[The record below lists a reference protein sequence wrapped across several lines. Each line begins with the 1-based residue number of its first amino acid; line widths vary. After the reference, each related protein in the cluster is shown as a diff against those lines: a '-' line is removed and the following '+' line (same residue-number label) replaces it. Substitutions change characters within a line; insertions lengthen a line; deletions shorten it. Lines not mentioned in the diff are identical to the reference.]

1 MYIFINLVL
10 FIGEGPVRMTWDF
23 LDALSSF
30 DGEVLYPSGFG
41 IELCFKGKS
50 LLKVNRIQKNSA

>member
-41 IELCFKGKS
+41 IESFLKGKS
-50 LLKVNRIQKNSA
+50 A